1 MEDLRSG
8 VCCSHRPLSKT
19 EPASR
24 LYVGE
29 KKLYPAHEVDS
40 KHRVLGDPHPSALLC
55 FLIPAPRT
63 PNSDVP
69 SSQSLPSLSEFLRT
83 DQAWKHDPSNEDV
96 FTIWVY

>member
-40 KHRVLGDPHPSALLC
+40 KHRVLGDPHPSAL
-55 FLIPAPRT
+55 PVSAP
-63 PNSDVP
+63 
-69 SSQSLPSLSEFLRT
+69 LP
-83 DQAWKHDPSNEDV
+83 KHTMPYPV
-96 FTIWVY
+96 FM